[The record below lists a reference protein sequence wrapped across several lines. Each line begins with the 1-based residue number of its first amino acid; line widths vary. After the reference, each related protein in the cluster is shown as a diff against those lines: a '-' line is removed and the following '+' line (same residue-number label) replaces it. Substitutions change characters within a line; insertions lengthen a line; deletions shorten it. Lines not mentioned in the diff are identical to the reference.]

1 MQSSGEAKRCGES
14 HLDGPEMESLSSEK
28 NRNMKKRGRDDR
40 HIRRPALKKSKLN
53 DEAKREKTISDY
65 PPPRGKRQRD
75 SVGKPA
81 ALEAARLR
89 GELAAARDGG
99 VLPRGAEAECVAT
112 TSHED

>member
-1 MQSSGEAKRCGES
+1 
-14 HLDGPEMESLSSEK
+14 
-28 NRNMKKRGRDDR
+28 MKKRGRDDR

-89 GELAAARDGG
+89 GELAAAAVREEPARDGG
-99 VLPRGAEAECVAT
+99 VLPRDAEAECVAA